1 MKPDVSSELWRYG
14 YDVRR
19 LEVLRRELSGL
30 MSVRGHSYEAHS
42 VNGVSDP
49 VNEVVH
55 RRLKVEKRIS
65 RIEERVLR
73 VERLKEYL
81 PLEGTETYQMREIV
95 RLRYR
100 MHERVVDVMRKMGI
114 TKTTYWRR
122 NRELLRLADKYLG

>member
-49 VNEVVH
+49 VTEVVH
-55 RRLKVEKRIS
+55 RRMKVEKRIS

-81 PLEGTETYQMREIV
+81 PLEGTETYQMREIL